1 MLSSNMAMKVV
12 YGLKIFVDHT
22 LKAKMLLTLFR
33 QPSSTSIVLLTK
45 HHKFKVLIC
54 LFNRFERA
62 FVESLEAG
70 IGFHEYGAKI
80 RQFQNLRYLKF
91 FSP

>member
-1 MLSSNMAMKVV
+1 
-12 YGLKIFVDHT
+12 
-22 LKAKMLLTLFR
+22 MLLTLFR